1 MNHEF
6 RFDVKKKRPE
16 ETYEKV
22 LDYFRG
28 DILTQYA
35 TSKSMRKIQQKI
47 TSRALELMNFSRKD
61 ALILDAGCGPGFAS
75 MYLKEI
81 GYRVVGLDIISDF
94 LYYYEIK
101 DLNPVNADMCL
112 VPFKSNIFD
121 GIISISALQWVFKD
135 YNDNEMKRNFINL
148 ITYFYSIL
156 RNNSRAV
163 IQFYPKNDEIM
174 ISIGKMIAENTKFIG
189 EYIIDNPQNPKKRR
203 IFLVLEKES
212 DIQ

>member
-75 MYLKEI
+75 MYLKEL

-121 GIISISALQWVFKD
+121 SIISISALQWVFKD
-135 YNDNEMKRNFINL
+135 NSDNKMKRNLINL

-156 RNNSRAV
+156 RDNSKAI
-163 IQFYPKNDEIM
+163 IQFYPKNDAVM
-174 ISIGKMIAENTKFIG
+174 SMIGKIITENTKFCG

-203 IFLVLEKES
+203 IFLVLEKKS
-212 DIQ
+212 INQ

>member
-1 MNHEF
+1 MNNEF

-35 TSKSMRKIQQKI
+35 NSKSMRKIQQNI
-47 TSRALELMNFSRKD
+47 TSRAIELMNFSRKD
-61 ALILDAGCGPGFAS
+61 LLILDAGCGPGFAS
-75 MYLKEI
+75 MYLKEM
-81 GYRVVGLDIISDF
+81 GYKVVGLDINADF

-112 VPFKSNIFD
+112 VPFKPNIFD

-135 YNDNEMKRNFINL
+135 INDNKMKNNLINL

-174 ISIGKMIAENTKFIG
+174 SSIGKTITENTKFIG
-189 EYIIDNPQNPKKRR
+189 EYIIDNPQNPRKRR
-203 IFLVLEKES
+203 IFLVLEKKL
-212 DIQ
+212 